1 MGTPEAIKAMRK
13 RKKILSFITEY
24 TQQHGYRPSELEIAE
39 NVGLRSLN
47 SVKNHIEVLK
57 RQGAFKSDDD

>member
-1 MGTPEAIKAMRK
+1 MGTPEAIKAIKK
-13 RKKILSFITEY
+13 RKKILSFIIEY
-24 TQQHGYRPSELEIAE
+24 TQQHGYGPSEGEIAE

-47 SVKNHIEVLK
+47 SIRKHIEVLK